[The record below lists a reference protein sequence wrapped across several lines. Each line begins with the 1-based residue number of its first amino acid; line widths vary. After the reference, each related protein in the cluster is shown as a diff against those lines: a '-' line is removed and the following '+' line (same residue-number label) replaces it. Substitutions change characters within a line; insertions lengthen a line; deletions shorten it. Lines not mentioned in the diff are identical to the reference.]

1 MTCYGCGGP
10 HPWSEYR
17 QGSYVVICPNQH
29 NPGITENATRA
40 LERMRKNKSRRYQHN
55 KKRKNINTVN
65 FGDLP
70 EAARARIQGQVHQ
83 FEAGGGTSVASSP
96 STLSASTPT
105 SRERGSGNSIIFVV
119 DIPCLAAGSPLK
131 RMMPITIQS
140 NLPHITLQFGPD
152 LDMADCPQVR
162 CAIDTCAALKTGNFH
177 FFAALA
183 KRYPHCLAKL
193 LTVHRLTNSYWRK
206 HRT

>member
-1 MTCYGCGGP
+1 MLKAAQQAEDDFTSTQRIARDAIGLSQAFSTNAQPTGTHQALALPSQAETTLSRYSPRGGRPPESGAGQARGQQRPLTCYGCGGP

-70 EAARARIQGQVHQ
+70 EAARG
-83 FEAGGGTSVASSP
+83 
-96 STLSASTPT
+96 
-105 SRERGSGNSIIFVV
+105 
-119 DIPCLAAGSPLK
+119 
-131 RMMPITIQS
+131 
-140 NLPHITLQFGPD
+140 
-152 LDMADCPQVR
+152 
-162 CAIDTCAALKTGNFH
+162 
-177 FFAALA
+177 
-183 KRYPHCLAKL
+183 
-193 LTVHRLTNSYWRK
+193 
-206 HRT
+206 